1 MKICNSGIRLVSVFA
16 VVGSLFKAH
25 AQVESWSAS
34 SGLWPSQASTNWSY
48 TGDSLTYLPA
58 IYENYFMLI
67 DTARNK
73 RVQYFE
79 TKPGTIELPSNL
91 TIEFRTRIW
100 NRNECLDTVSPAA
113 VYFGLG
119 GGLGGVFYLG
129 KDEMWLGGAN
139 HTRSA
144 GVTGMDTDNTFHTY
158 RLELAGSDI
167 NLFYDNSTN
176 PLLTS
181 PVFYDPAQNGTE
193 AHIGFGDIT
202 KEDSGTSKWAY
213 LWHNAGIVPIESVPE
228 PTTAALLIAGGAMLL
243 ARRNRK
249 TQN

>member
-1 MKICNSGIRLVSVFA
+1 MKRCNSGIRLLSVFA
-16 VVGSLFKAH
+16 VVGLLFQAH

-34 SGLWPSQASTNWSY
+34 SGLWPSQANTNWTY
-48 TGDSLTYLPA
+48 TGDSLTYMPA
-58 IYENYFMLI
+58 IYRDFMLI

-73 RVQYFE
+73 RVSYFE
-79 TKPGTIELPSNL
+79 TKPGVIDIPTNL
-91 TIEFRTRIW
+91 TIEFRTRVW
-100 NRNECLDTVSPAA
+100 RRNEFLDTVSPAA

-129 KDEMWLGGAN
+129 KDEMWFGGAN
-139 HTRSA
+139 HTRSV
-144 GVTGMDTDNTFHTY
+144 GVTGVDTDNVFHTY
-158 RLELAGSDI
+158 RLELAGSAVNI
-167 NLFYDNSTN
+167 FYDDDVN

-181 PVFYDPAQNGTE
+181 SVFYDPAQNGTE

-213 LWHNAGIVPIESVPE
+213 LWHNAGIIPIESVPE

-243 ARRNRK
+243 ARRNQK
-249 TQN
+249 VQD